1 MRLNQAIARTGYC
14 ARRKAD
20 ELIAAG
26 KVRVNGKLA
35 TDFSLQIDPEYDEL
49 IVEGNK
55 LSFGHHI
62 YVALN
67 KPAGVV
73 TTMSDQDGRT
83 TVIDLL
89 PPNLRSLR
97 PVGRLDMYS
106 EGLLI
111 LTNDGELAQRLTHP
125 SMHLPKLYEIR
136 VRGTVTDAHLR
147 SMSKGIM
154 LDDGMTLP
162 AKVKLQSRNNSYS
175 DFEISITEGRNRQ
188 IRRMCSHFGYAV
200 VRLRRLGIGRLQLGL
215 IPSGS
220 WRYLTDDEVGLLFP
234 KK

>member
-35 TDFSLQIDPEYDEL
+35 TDFSLQIDPGYDEL